1 MMYNKSVA
9 TSKEVLLF
17 THHSERGQALIII
30 ALALVG
36 LVGMVALAVD
46 GGNVFLDRRTA
57 QNAADSA
64 ALASALSRI
73 QGGQD
78 WVGAAI
84 ASAAENGYNND
95 GVTNIVQVY
104 SPPKDG
110 PHAGNLEYLQV
121 IITSHVDTYFA
132 GIVGRDRITNIVN
145 AVARTKLPEIVELLK
160 GSAIVSL
167 APTSDCNN
175 NKSFWVHGEA
185 TLAITGGGVFVNS
198 NNRDCALYQNGN
210 GSIRISDGFPISVV
224 GGASIQKLQLF
235 TPEVT
240 VGSSAIGYP
249 PPFTMPKFGCGKT
262 AEVSEDG
269 TSMSAGNWDD
279 VFPPE
284 GVTHLGAGV
293 YCLNDDFI
301 INGNLTGNNVVFKV
315 EHGEVRFSKS
325 ADIIL
330 NAPNSGNNAGLLIYL
345 PMDNRSKVVLNGGTG
360 SSIKGTILA
369 PASPILIKGMESPTG
384 FHSQIIGYTVEADGN
399 SNVVIVYNDE
409 QNYDSMTQPEIQLS
423 Q

>member
-1 MMYNKSVA
+1 
-9 TSKEVLLF
+9 
-17 THHSERGQALIII
+17 
-30 ALALVG
+30 
-36 LVGMVALAVD
+36 MVALVVD
-46 GGNVFLDRRTA
+46 GGHVFVDRRQA

-78 WVGAAI
+78 WIAA
-84 ASAAENGYNND
+84 AVSSATVNGYNND

-110 PHAGNLEYLQV
+110 PNAGKIEYLQV
-121 IITSHVDTYFA
+121 VITSHVDTYFA
-132 GIVGRDRITNIVN
+132 GIIGRDKITNVVS
-145 AVARTKLPEIVELLK
+145 AVARIKLPEIVELLK
-160 GSAIVSL
+160 GSAVVSL
-167 APTSDCNN
+167 APSSDCNN
-175 NKSFWVHGEA
+175 KKSFWVHGEA

-198 NNRDCALYQNGN
+198 NHPSCALFQNGN
-210 GSIRISDGFPISVV
+210 GSIRISDGFQISVV
-224 GGASIQKLQLF
+224 GGTSIQKPQLF
-235 TPEVT
+235 TPQVT
-240 VGSSAIGYP
+240 VGSSPIPYP
-249 PPFTMPKFGCGKT
+249 PPFTMPKFGCGKM

-269 TSMSAGNWDD
+269 SSMSAGNWDAE
-279 VFPPE
+279 FPPE

-293 YCLNDDFI
+293 YCLNDGFT

-345 PMDNRSKVVLNGGTG
+345 PMDNNSKVVLNGGPG
-360 SSIKGTILA
+360 SIIKGTILA
-369 PASPILIKGMESPTG
+369 PASPILIKGMESQIG

-409 QNYDSMTQPEIQLS
+409 QNYDSMTQPELQLS
-423 Q
+423 E